1 MAASRP
7 RKTPEQNGERR
18 PPAGVR
24 GAHGAPRRRAYD
36 RPPEWS
42 DIQSAR
48 FPARVLAAVA
58 VAVGSKIRARR
69 RFAKLKV
76 SGGRMALVLN
86 IVNRR

>member
-1 MAASRP
+1 M
-7 RKTPEQNGERR
+7 
-18 PPAGVR
+18 
-24 GAHGAPRRRAYD
+24 
-36 RPPEWS
+36 
-42 DIQSAR
+42 QSAL
-48 FPARVLAAVA
+48 FPALVLVVVA